1 MSWPVTIWLIP
12 STAAIAEKAQLLSE
26 KEELIS
32 DLHIYVCA
40 KILAYVYYI
49 LIQVV
54 GRNRASRA
62 THLLELIDWELWLVM
77 TMQIV
82 ADKKREPAA
91 TD

>member
-49 LIQVV
+49 LIQV
-54 GRNRASRA
+54 SS
-62 THLLELIDWELWLVM
+62 
-77 TMQIV
+77 
-82 ADKKREPAA
+82 
-91 TD
+91 